1 VKTLEWSNSEDIV
14 EIVQPNEIITTPIN
28 STPTNDND
36 DSEKK
41 KSTLSTNLPTIAN
54 QTLHTTPHN
63 QKKPKRMITSAQDT
77 ISSIQ
82 PTSKEQ
88 NSKSE
93 KSLEKQT
100 NEKQQNDE
108 PTQKDKPTQNNHAR
122 NDTQIHINHETLEKN
137 DEKQQ
142 SRLKKKNDKVT
153 TGNGK
158 RSKLVSTKSEEVQQQ
173 KDNAKQLQE
182 NIETQQQTQQQP
194 PQQPHQLHHQHH
206 QHQQEQQQRQQKQ
219 QPQQLQQQQ
228 PQQQQHLQPEQHSPF
243 ESFPIDNDPPST
255 APTSNDDVRVVP
267 NHWADDVDVLRQQLA
282 AEAASLR
289 AEHRRAAV
297 AADTVTPELV
307 ADCKLLLRLF
317 GIPWIDAPFEA
328 EAQCAD
334 LELKG
339 LVDGVISD
347 DSDTLLF
354 GARTC
359 YRHMVCLKLP
369 TTNKKRNVIFFSLLS
384 IWF

>member
-1 VKTLEWSNSEDIV
+1 MVRKNREKNVLFFKFFFVKTLEWSNSEDVV
-14 EIVQPNEIITTPIN
+14 EIVQSNEIITTIN
-28 STPTNDND
+28 STPSNDND

-41 KSTLSTNLPTIAN
+41 KSPLSTNLPTITN
-54 QTLHTTPHN
+54 QALHTTPHN

-77 ISSIQ
+77 ISSIE
-82 PTSKEQ
+82 PTSNEQ
-88 NSKSE
+88 ASKSE
-93 KSLEKQT
+93 KSLEKPA

-108 PTQKDKPTQNNHAR
+108 PTQKDKPRHNNHAR

-137 DEKQQ
+137 DENQQ
-142 SRLKKKNDKVT
+142 SRLKKKNNKLN

-158 RSKLVSTKSEEVQQQ
+158 HSKLVSTKSEEAQQQ
-173 KDNAKQLQE
+173 KDNAKQIQE
-182 NIETQQQTQQQP
+182 NIETQKPKQQQP
-194 PQQPHQLHHQHH
+194 QQQLQQQLQQPPHQPQQQPQQE
-206 QHQQEQQQRQQKQ
+206 HQQPNQKQ
-219 QPQQLQQQQ
+219 QPQQPQTHHQ
-228 PQQQQHLQPEQHSPF
+228 PAQHKPV
-243 ESFPIDNDPPST
+243 ESFPIDNDPPSF

-359 YRHMVCLKLP
+359 YRHMVC
-369 TTNKKRNVIFFSLLS
+369 
-384 IWF
+384 